1 MINFDNH
8 DITAITYD
16 DHSIQKVYGCDGN
29 LVWEKQDECPECV
42 ETSFTDILARS
53 TTART
58 GESITITP
66 TIRCINS
73 ITVDI
78 SRTSRILYS
87 FLGVGKA
94 GESFL
99 FRAKLGTQGKTGISY
114 SSGWIYEKPRSF
126 EDALLDGVSWITQDQ
141 SDPNKVTIDLSGLYG
156 GNFTIESWQYNFNTD
171 MIVSMRCAPD

>member
-29 LVWEKQDECPECV
+29 LVWEKQGECPECV

-58 GESITITP
+58 GENITITP

-78 SRTSRILYS
+78 SCTSQLLYS
-87 FLGVGKA
+87 FLYVDKA
-94 GESFL
+94 GEGFS
-99 FRAKLGTQGKTGISY
+99 FRAKASTLGTGLSY
-114 SSGWIYEKPRSF
+114 SSGWIYEKPMSF
-126 EDALLDGVSWITQDQ
+126 ETALSDGVSWITQDQ

-156 GNFTIESWQYNFNTD
+156 GNFTCEGWQYNFNTD